1 MRVDFI
7 RHGKTEGNLE
17 MRYVGRTDESL
28 SFSGIAELMKNDY
41 PPCGVLITSPMKR
54 CIQTAE
60 LLYPDKA
67 PIICEELR
75 ECNFGAFE
83 GRNYIELST
92 DSRYQKWID
101 SGGVSA
107 FPEGEDPADF
117 KERCIAGFLASMAKV
132 PEGSSATFVV
142 HGGTIMTILSELFGG
157 DFFDYQVGNG
167 MGYSFVLSPD
177 GTFSGLSSRS
187 FAR

>member
-17 MRYVGRTDESL
+17 MRYVGRTDEPL
-28 SFSGIAELMKNDY
+28 SFSGIAELMKTDY

-60 LLYPDKA
+60 LIYPDKA

-75 ECNFGAFE
+75 ECDFGAFE

-101 SGGVSA
+101 SGGESA

-117 KERCIAGFLASMAKV
+117 KERCVAGFLASIAKV

-142 HGGTIMTILSELFGG
+142 HGGTIMAILERFAQPHQGYYHWQVTNG
-157 DFFDYQVGNG
+157 HGFITEFDGEKITV
-167 MGYSFVLSPD
+167 
-177 GTFSGLSSRS
+177 TEKI
-187 FAR
+187 

>member
-1 MRVDFI
+1 VRVDFI

-17 MRYVGRTDESL
+17 MRYVGRTDEPL
-28 SFSGIAELMKNDY
+28 SFSGIAELMKTDY

-60 LLYPDKA
+60 LIYPGKA

-75 ECNFGAFE
+75 ECDFGAFE

-107 FPEGEDPADF
+107 FPEGGGPCGFQGAL
-117 KERCIAGFLASMAKV
+117 RCR
-132 PEGSSATFVV
+132 
-142 HGGTIMTILSELFGG
+142 LSCVNSKGARGEQCHIRSPRRHYYG
-157 DFFDYQVGNG
+157 D
-167 MGYSFVLSPD
+167 
-177 GTFSGLSSRS
+177 T
-187 FAR
+187 